1 MKALLLIRGV
11 LAIIAIGIL
20 GFFFSQNKISK
31 PTPMTPSQSVTASSD
46 NSVSAVSVIA
56 QQLDTP
62 WALAFLPDNS
72 ILFTERPGRI
82 RFIDNSGK
90 LDLTPITTV
99 AGVKE
104 IGEGGLLGLTLH
116 PDFSTNHYLYLY
128 YTYSSQGSDTLN
140 RVVRMTYIDKKLS
153 DEQIIIDKIPG
164 AANHNGGRIK
174 FGPDGYLYITTGDAE
189 NPSLSQNTKA
199 MGGKILKVTA
209 DGKMAPG
216 SPFNN
221 LVYSYG
227 HRNPQGLA
235 WDKDGNLWETEHG
248 RSSPTGFDELN
259 LIEKGKNYGWPTIQG
274 DETKQGMITP
284 KYNSGPTTTW
294 APAGTAYLNGSLFF
308 GGLKGQTLYEAVI
321 QKDQVTALREYFT
334 GEFGRIRDVVVGPDN
349 LLYITTSNQDGRGT
363 PGSTDDKI
371 MKIDPAKLS
380 TNSY

>member
-140 RVVRMTYIDKKLS
+140 RAVRMTYIDKKLS

-259 LIEKGKNYGWPTIQG
+259 LIEKGKNYVWPTIQG

-284 KYNSGPTTTW
+284 KYNSGPTNTW
-294 APAGTAYLNGSLFF
+294 APAGTAYLNCSLFF